1 MKRTF
6 AAGALS
12 LTLVLAGCASDD
24 PDAGASP
31 PAATSTA
38 VASAEVVEVL
48 ADFDLAD
55 ADATEVIDT
64 LDRLSRD
71 ERPTNLMASVGV
83 DRLLITAG
91 DSQLAMDIPDD
102 RFYLS
107 FAPYLTSTH
116 DCFYH
121 SLTTCTGE
129 LAAADIGV
137 QIVDDST
144 GEVLVDGDYTTF
156 DNGFL
161 GFWLPRDIT
170 ATLRVTY
177 DDKAVEQPIS
187 TGEDAPTC
195 VTTLPLA

>member
-1 MKRTF
+1 MKRRF
-6 AAGALS
+6 AVAAVLGSALA
-12 LTLVLAGCASDD
+12 LAGCTSADPSASA
-24 PDAGASP
+24 PP

-55 ADATEVIDT
+55 ADAVEVIDT
-64 LDRLSRD
+64 LDRLSRE

-83 DRLLITAG
+83 DQLLITAG
-91 DSQLAMDIPDD
+91 VGPLALDLPDD
-102 RFYLS
+102 QFYLS
-107 FAPYLTSTH
+107 CAPYLTTTH

-129 LAAADIGV
+129 
-137 QIVDDST
+137 
-144 GEVLVDGDYTTF
+144 VLVDGDYATF
-156 DNGFL
+156 DNGFI

-170 ATLRVTY
+170 ATLRITY
-177 DDKAVEQPIS
+177 DGKTVEQPIS

-195 VTTLPLA
+195 LTTLPLA